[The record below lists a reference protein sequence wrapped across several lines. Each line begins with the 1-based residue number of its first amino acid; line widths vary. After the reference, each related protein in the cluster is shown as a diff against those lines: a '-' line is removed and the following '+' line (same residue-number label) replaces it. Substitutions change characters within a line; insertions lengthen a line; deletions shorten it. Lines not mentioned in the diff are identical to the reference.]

1 MRKTLTGL
9 ALLVVATLA
18 TTFALARAAS
28 AANLSDPLSWVA
40 DRTDP
45 QGFSV
50 EGGVISFEVGEQPAA
65 DSWYAWQGRKAFTDA
80 APSDRWEVSYS
91 LEVTEQMLKTDG
103 VNQSLW
109 IQVDRDGGNGAQSQ
123 QDCVDW
129 AIVQFVNDGGR
140 SRFQA
145 WDSRGSGGWLDVS
158 AEPSVGRHTVT
169 TKFDGGTISQ
179 HLDGQL
185 VNSYSVGE
193 TVTSPAALIAQGR
206 SRGASF
212 AVKMG
217 VPVVTSTAARID
229 SDEALRAAIDSARDG
244 DVIELD
250 GDVNLLSPLT
260 ISKSVTLRGNGHAVT
275 GQSTNGSVCLR
286 VTAGRVEIDSM
297 RFNGFADAL
306 GTGAQRAV
314 IQVPESADAG
324 TQLTVTGSSFSD
336 FNRAAIDVR
345 SGSLVMDDVSI
356 DCANSSPEGRRLTKG
371 VLVGLGAN
379 TVTARISGAT
389 VTNSSSAYADWS
401 SAAVE
406 VYNNAAVEIEGCKIE
421 RCATGL
427 WVDDYWGNGDVSA
440 RLSGTEMTLTDT
452 AICLYSTYEGEKAPG
467 KVGGRASVAIEGGS
481 YEGAIRIVGGTED
494 DTVTVSGGTWTADP
508 SAYVSPGFAVSS
520 LNGTYSVSAYE
531 AGRAPVKIE
540 ASEGTADAVVE
551 SLGETGPD
559 GSVAVEVP
567 LVEGVTDALHDVS
580 VSLPTHELPSVEEL
594 VVTTPVGTV
603 SFDAAALEAIG
614 EEAAGGIVTLRVT
627 AQPDLL
633 DAQREAVGNAPA
645 YGLSLVSE
653 NGGEVGFSGGT
664 ATVSVGAD
672 VAPGQEVVVYHVD
685 DDGSLDPRR
694 TWLADN
700 NVMFE
705 TGHFSVY
712 MVASGH
718 GETEVPDEEPG
729 NEPPAAEGDGG
740 TDEGE
745 GTDGE
750 VPDGEASEEEGP
762 GEETPGA
769 EQPEGEAP
777 DTEQPEGEPQ
787 DGDSG
792 HSPADVVTENNAHA
806 TSDLAAD
813 GHAEEGA
820 RLPETGDASAA
831 TSMAAVV
838 GCGTLLVVAGAL
850 LARRAE
856 G

>member
-18 TTFALARAAS
+18 TTFALTRAAS

-80 APSDRWEVSYS
+80 APSGHWEVSYS
-91 LEVTEQMLKTDG
+91 LEVTEQMLETDG

-140 SRFQA
+140 ARFQA

-158 AEPSVGRHTVT
+158 TEPSVGRHTVT
-169 TKFDGGTISQ
+169 TKFDDGTVSQ
-179 HLDGQL
+179 YLDGQL

-206 SRGASF
+206 SRGAAF
-212 AVKMG
+212 IVRMD
-217 VPVVTSTAARID
+217 VPTVTTVTPRID
-229 SDEALRAAIDSARDG
+229 SDEALRAALDSARDG

-250 GDVNLLSPLT
+250 GDVKLLSPLT
-260 ISKSVTLRGNGHAVT
+260 ISKSVTLRGGGHAIM
-275 GQSTNGSVCLR
+275 GQSTDGSVCLM
-286 VTAGRVEIDSM
+286 VTAGQVRIDSV
-297 RFNGFADAL
+297 RFDGFADTL

-324 TQLTVTGSSFSD
+324 TRLTITGSSFSS
-336 FNRAAIDVR
+336 FNRAAVDVR
-345 SGSLVMDDVSI
+345 SGSLVIDDVSI

-371 VLVGLGAN
+371 VLIGLGAN
-379 TVTARISGAT
+379 SATARISGAT

-440 RLSGTEMTLTDT
+440 RLSETEMTLTDT
-452 AICLYSTYEGEKAPG
+452 AVCLYSTYEGEKAPG
-467 KVGGRASVAIEGGS
+467 KVGGQASVTIESGS
-481 YEGAIRIVGGTED
+481 YEGAIKIVGGTED
-494 DTVTVSGGTWTADP
+494 DTVTVSGGTWATDP
-508 SAYVSPGFAVSS
+508 SAFVSPGFTVSS

-540 ASEGTADAVVE
+540 TSEGTADAVVD
-551 SLGETGPD
+551 SLGEAGAD
-559 GSVAVEVP
+559 GSVTVEVP

-580 VSLPTHELPSVEEL
+580 VSLPTLELPSVEEL
-594 VVTTPVGTV
+594 VVATPVGTV
-603 SFDAAALEAIG
+603 SFDSAALETIS

-633 DAQREAVGNAPA
+633 DAQEKVVGDAPV

-653 NGGEVGFSGGT
+653 NGGEIGFFGGT

-700 NVMFE
+700 SVMFE

-712 MVASGH
+712 MVAAGH
-718 GETEVPDEEPG
+718 DETEVPDEETG
-729 NEPPAAEGDGG
+729 DEPPAVEGDDGADE
-740 TDEGE
+740 DEG
-745 GTDGE
+745 
-750 VPDGEASEEEGP
+750 PDAGMPDE
-762 GEETPGA
+762 
-769 EQPEGEAP
+769 EAP
-777 DTEQPEGEPQ
+777 DEEAPGTEQPEGEPQ
-787 DGDSG
+787 DGDGG
-792 HSPADVVTENNAHA
+792 HSPADGAAEDDAHTVGDPTTDAHA
-806 TSDLAAD
+806 ER
-813 GHAEEGA
+813 EEG
-820 RLPETGDASAA
+820 LPETGDAAVAA
-831 TSMAAVV
+831 GAAAAVGSV
-838 GCGTLLVVAGAL
+838 ALLVITGAL
-850 LARRAE
+850 LLRRAE